1 MERNELRDYLAD
13 DDVMR
18 MLKAIDNINP
28 SYLPVDRVSTVKEVA
43 DVLDMPLK
51 IVWKM
56 CDKGVELGVL
66 MYCGGILSRKRVDLT
81 EFGENILD
89 ADGTEELRGII
100 RGYKG

>member
-1 MERNELRDYLAD
+1 MRDYLAD
-13 DDVMR
+13 DDVMM

-51 IVWKM
+51 VVWKM

-66 MYCGGILSRKRVDLT
+66 MYCGGLLSRKRVDLT

-89 ADGTEELRGII
+89 ADGTEELRKII
-100 RGYKG
+100 KEAE